1 MKTAP
6 IQQEIVLVMNT
17 TLSNKQWTEKDIT
30 GGANKGPATDRMEEA
45 CWNGLLDELLPEIIE
60 RTPSGKPLYLWQ
72 IRMHDAIIDMEL
84 SEYPGTI
91 DKEFSIDPHLFLQ
104 SGYLNG

>member
-30 GGANKGPATDRMEEA
+30 GGANKGPVTDRMEEA

-60 RTPSGKPLYLWQ
+60 RSPSGKPLYLWQ

-91 DKEFSIDPHLFLQ
+91 EKELSIDPHLFLHF
-104 SGYLNG
+104 SYLNN